1 MLTDEQVKAVT
12 STSNYILLIAG
23 PGSGKT
29 TVLTE
34 RIVNLI
40 DKLNVE
46 EEKIHAFTFTNKAT
60 REMKDRLS
68 KRLNRF
74 HKVGISNFH
83 EYTFSY
89 LSAFFI
95 KDVQA
100 LTDNRKE
107 EIIKNMILE
116 RKLET
121 LEVKDVC
128 KEISRIK
135 NHLSINENILSKR
148 LQIIEIYYEYEDYL
162 HNNNLIDFDGMN
174 LEFLRLLKSDEGFRE
189 IIQDEFDYVL
199 VDEAQDINWIQYEI
213 LKIITE
219 KNNHLFMV
227 GDSNQ
232 SIYSFRG
239 SDLSILDKFTKEYD
253 VELLH
258 LTINHRSTK
267 KLVEATNNCIKH
279 NINKFNVPL
288 ISSNEEGIEPIIKT
302 VRYTTNAAEYIA
314 GIIKKEVE
322 ANKYKYSDY
331 LILFRQNQS
340 RGIYDNSLSY
350 HGIPHYLFGIGFLE
364 YKEIKL
370 ITSYYNLIS
379 DHHDNEAFVTI
390 CNWPKRGIADVVL
403 SKIRSEAYKT
413 KKSYYEIA
421 KDMNDSKLNSFI
433 ELIERLERL
442 MHEIPFDEVFDEIVK
457 IIQVEKLS
465 KGYYD
470 LQRRNNNISAFKQM
484 FIEYIEESY
493 SRTFQTF
500 INQLSFKPNPEEPS
514 NVVKLM
520 TIHQAKGLEAKV
532 VFIVDARDE
541 MMPGKKK
548 GSNLEEERRVFYVA
562 ATRAKEMLYI
572 ISTEKNGPND
582 KHRNVPS
589 RFISEL
595 KTK

>member
-1 MLTDEQVKAVT
+1 M
-12 STSNYILLIAG
+12 
-23 PGSGKT
+23 
-29 TVLTE
+29 
-34 RIVNLI
+34 
-40 DKLNVE
+40 
-46 EEKIHAFTFTNKAT
+46 
-60 REMKDRLS
+60 
-68 KRLNRF
+68 
-74 HKVGISNFH
+74 
-83 EYTFSY
+83 
-89 LSAFFI
+89 
-95 KDVQA
+95 
-100 LTDNRKE
+100 
-107 EIIKNMILE
+107 
-116 RKLET
+116 
-121 LEVKDVC
+121 
-128 KEISRIK
+128 
-135 NHLSINENILSKR
+135 
-148 LQIIEIYYEYEDYL
+148 
-162 HNNNLIDFDGMN
+162 IDFDGMN
-174 LEFLRLLKSDEGFRE
+174 LEFLRILKSDEGFRE

-199 VDEAQDINWIQYEI
+199 VDEAQDINWIQYEL

-322 ANKYKYSDY
+322 AKKYKYSDY

-390 CNWPKRGIADVVL
+390 CNRPKRGIADVLL

-465 KGYYD
+465 KG
-470 LQRRNNNISAFKQM
+470 
-484 FIEYIEESY
+484 
-493 SRTFQTF
+493 
-500 INQLSFKPNPEEPS
+500 
-514 NVVKLM
+514 
-520 TIHQAKGLEAKV
+520 
-532 VFIVDARDE
+532 
-541 MMPGKKK
+541 
-548 GSNLEEERRVFYVA
+548 
-562 ATRAKEMLYI
+562 
-572 ISTEKNGPND
+572 
-582 KHRNVPS
+582 
-589 RFISEL
+589 
-595 KTK
+595 

>member
-1 MLTDEQVKAVT
+1 MLTDEQIKAIT

-34 RIVNLI
+34 RIVNMI
-40 DKLNVE
+40 DNWKVPENR
-46 EEKIHAFTFTNKAT
+46 IHAFTFTNKAT
-60 REMKDRLS
+60 REMKERLS

-74 HKVGISNFH
+74 HNVEISNFH
-83 EYTFSY
+83 EYTFAY

-95 KDVQA
+95 KDVQV

-121 LEVKDVC
+121 LEVKDNC

-135 NHLSINENILSKR
+135 NHLSINEKLFSKR
-148 LQIIEIYYEYEDYL
+148 LQIIEIYYAYEEYL
-162 HNNNLIDFDGMN
+162 HSNNLIDFDGMN
-174 LEFLRLLKSDEGFRE
+174 LEFLNILKTDEGFRE
-189 IIQDEFDYVL
+189 IIQDEFDYIL

-213 LKIITE
+213 LKILTE

-239 SDLSILDKFTKEYD
+239 SDLSILDKYTKEYD

-279 NINKFNVPL
+279 NINKFNAPL
-288 ISSNEEGIEPIIKT
+288 ISSNDEGIEPIIKT

-322 ANKYKYSDY
+322 SNQYKYNDY

-340 RGIYDNSLSY
+340 RGIYDHSLSY

-370 ITSYYNLIS
+370 ITSYYNLILN
-379 DHHDNEAFVTI
+379 HHDNEAFITI
-390 CNWPKRGIADVVL
+390 CNWPKRGIADVLL
-403 SKIRSEAYKT
+403 SKIRNEAYKT
-413 KKSYYEIA
+413 KKSYYDIA
-421 KDMNDSKLNSFI
+421 LEMNDSKLNSFI
-433 ELIERLERL
+433 ELINRLESQ
-442 MHEIPFDEVFDEIVK
+442 MHEMHYDGLFDEIVK

-470 LQRRNNNISAFKQM
+470 LERRKNNISAFKQM
-484 FIEYIEESY
+484 YIEYIEEDH
-493 SRTFQTF
+493 SRTFEGF
-500 INQLSFKPNPEEPS
+500 INQLSFKPNADEPN

-520 TIHQAKGLEAKV
+520 TIHQAKGLESKV

-562 ATRAKEMLYI
+562 TTRAKEMLYI

-595 KTK
+595 KTE